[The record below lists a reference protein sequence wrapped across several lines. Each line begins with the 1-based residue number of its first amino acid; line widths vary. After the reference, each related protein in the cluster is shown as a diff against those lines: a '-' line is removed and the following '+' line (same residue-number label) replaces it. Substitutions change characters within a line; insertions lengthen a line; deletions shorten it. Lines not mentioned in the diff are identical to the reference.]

1 VPFDRGA
8 GGENPYKVQH
18 DLQDAMQDLVG
29 IVRVEAEMRRAVEC
43 LASLA
48 ARASRVGVTGHREYN
63 TGWHTA
69 LDLPNLLTSS
79 EAVARSAIERKE
91 SRGAHFREDYPDK
104 DPTFGR
110 FNIVVRKAASGAMEV
125 TRAPIPD
132 IPAELKKIIDDNK

>member
-1 VPFDRGA
+1 
-8 GGENPYKVQH
+8 
-18 DLQDAMQDLVG
+18 MQDLVG
-29 IVRVEAEMRRAVEC
+29 IVRVEAEMRRALEC

-48 ARASRVGVTGHREYN
+48 ARASRAGVTGHREYN

-104 DPTFGR
+104 DPAAGR
-110 FNIVVRKAASGAMEV
+110 FNIVIRKGADGAMSV
-125 TRAPIPD
+125 TRAPIAE
-132 IPAELKKIIDDNK
+132 IPAELKRIIEENK